1 MKAKLPKLPKLPKK
15 APKDPVA
22 KAVKTTKPKK
32 QNAFIAK
39 LSAFWSKFGFGV
51 SISKRIILTFSLV
64 MIGFAAV
71 VLFLLIRTI
80 DFSNQYNGLLEN
92 TYYLNDIKSESGKQ
106 SLRISKL
113 CSLGTAATND
123 EAGIIDEMITNA
135 AAIIDNI
142 GTDVVYSSN
151 RQQAEALLKR
161 LEDYKAAHDTMLE
174 LGGGS
179 YSPKGNDQATT
190 MTSSADMIG
199 TACDTLLELEITRS
213 ANVQEQI
220 TADFSSM
227 IVLTITMFIIILVV
241 CIVSLILLRHKIVT
255 PINKLKDKT
264 NSVSEGDLS
273 GEPVVLRSKDE
284 FASLAKHFNIMIE
297 NIREIIGKVSDV
309 GDKIRMS
316 SEEVNDNI
324 AQNTKM
330 SFDISEQ
337 MEEMKSQIGVA
348 GDKSQ
353 ESIDQA
359 EAIRDIS
366 TNIVERAD
374 RINDSAKNAM
384 ELATSGDNNLQEYML
399 QLSEVNQVIY
409 EVADTASTLSDK
421 AALMNNIL
429 NTITDISSQT
439 NLLSLNASIEAARA
453 GEAGRGFA
461 VVANEIRNLADDTQ
475 KAAAQIGDI
484 INDVQNN
491 SHEMNTKMKQ
501 GLEKLQQGNTLA
513 SDLQV
518 NFNDIKSGTLTVS
531 QDVSD
536 IHTKLEQLA
545 DMIDTVV
552 MAIRDINSTIQDN
565 LDVAT
570 GVTSIVNEE
579 TENMAHVSENTE
591 VLSTLAE
598 QLEQLVSRF
607 SL

>member
-15 APKDPVA
+15 APKDPAA
-22 KAVKTTKPKK
+22 KAVKTAKPQK

-64 MIGFAAV
+64 MVGFAAV

-106 SLRISKL
+106 ALRISKL

-135 AAIIDNI
+135 TAIIDNI

-161 LEDYKAAHDTMLE
+161 LEDYKTAHDTVLE

>member
-64 MIGFAAV
+64 MVGFAAV

>member
-15 APKDPVA
+15 APKDPAA
-22 KAVKTTKPKK
+22 KAVKTTKPQKS
-32 QNAFIAK
+32 NALIAK

-64 MIGFAAV
+64 MVGFAAV

-106 SLRISKL
+106 ALRISKL

-135 AAIIDNI
+135 TAIIDNI

-491 SHEMNTKMKQ
+491 SNEMNTKMKQ

>member
-1 MKAKLPKLPKLPKK
+1 MKAKLPKMPKK
-15 APKDPVA
+15 APKEPAV
-22 KAVKTTKPKK
+22 KAVKTSKPKK
-32 QNAFIAK
+32 QNAFVSK
-39 LSAFWSKFGFGV
+39 LRAFWDKFGFGV

-92 TYYLNDIKSESGKQ
+92 TYYLNDIKAKSNKQ
-106 SLRISKL
+106 SLRIVNL
-113 CSLGTAATND
+113 CSLGTEATND
-123 EAGIIDEMITNA
+123 ETGIVDEMLSNAITV
-135 AAIIDNI
+135 IDNI

-151 RQQAEALLKR
+151 RQQAEALKKR
-161 LEDYKAAHDTMLE
+161 LEDYKTAHDTILE
-174 LGGGS
+174 LGGGT
-179 YSPKGNDQATT
+179 YSPKGNDYAAEMQSYT
-190 MTSSADMIG
+190 DMINA
-199 TACDTLLELEITRS
+199 TCNTLLELEIARS

-227 IVLTITMFIIILVV
+227 IVLTITMFVIILAV

-255 PINKLKDKT
+255 PINRLKDKT

-284 FASLAKHFNIMIE
+284 FASLARHFNTMIE

-518 NFNDIKSGTLTVS
+518 NFNNIKSGTLTVS

-598 QLEQLVSRF
+598 QLEQLVSKF